1 MIDFIQEIYGT
12 VMRNKLRTLLTG
24 FAVSWGIF
32 MLIVLLGA
40 GNGVINAMM
49 EQSADLNLNSVEVYP
64 GKTTEAYKGLRE
76 GRNISF
82 TDKDRQTTRHHFPD
96 EIAETGATLSLSST
110 TLSNGGNYVSLS
122 LNGVTPNLR
131 QINGVKL
138 VEGRFVNRA
147 DIEQRRKVI
156 VIHTKTAETLFKN
169 KYNGVGQYV
178 RAGQSEYLVAGIY
191 TDRGNIGT
199 PDAYVPLTTLQTVYG
214 KGDSLSTLAFNTQ
227 GMTTEAANDTF
238 DTRFRT
244 LMGKEHLFNPDDRGA
259 IWISNHFTQYLQQ
272 QTGTNI
278 LRIAIWVVGLLTL
291 LSGVVGVS
299 NIMLITVKERTHE
312 FGIRKA
318 LGATPF
324 SILKLI
330 IVESIVITTFFG
342 YIGMV
347 AGIGATEYMN
357 ILAGEQTMNAG
368 AFTFTFFK
376 NPTVSIGVAVQA
388 TLTLIIAGT
397 LAGFFPARKAAL
409 VRPIEALRN

>member
-40 GNGVINAMM
+40 GNGVINAME
-49 EQSADLNLNSVEVYP
+49 EQSSDLNLNSVEVYP
-64 GKTTEAYKGLRE
+64 GQTAKAYKGLRE
-76 GRNISF
+76 GRKIGF
-82 TDKDRQTTRHHFPD
+82 TDKDRRTTRQHFTD
-96 EIAETGATLSLSST
+96 EISETGATLSQAGT
-110 TLSNGGNYVSLS
+110 TLSNGGSYVSLD
-122 LNGVTPNLR
+122 LTGVTPNIQ
-131 QINGVKL
+131 QINGIKL
-138 VEGRFVNRA
+138 VRGRFINRK
-147 DIEQRRKVI
+147 DIEERRKII
-156 VIHTKTAETLFKN
+156 VIHTKAAETLFRN
-169 KYNGVGQYV
+169 KYNGVGRYLK
-178 RAGQSEYLVAGIY
+178 AGASEYLVAGIY
-191 TDRGNIGT
+191 TDKGNIGT
-199 PDAYVPLTTLQTVYG
+199 PDAYVPLTTLQTVFG

-227 GMTTEAANDTF
+227 GMTTQATNDTF
-238 DTRFRT
+238 DTRFRS
-244 LMGKEHLFNPDDRGA
+244 LMGKEHLFSPDDQGA

-330 IVESIVITTFFG
+330 IAESIIITTFFG
-342 YIGMV
+342 YVGMT
-347 AGIGATEYMN
+347 AGIAVTEYMN
-357 ILAGEQTMNAG
+357 MLAGEQTVNGG
-368 AFTFTFFK
+368 AFTFTVFK
-376 NPTVSIGVAVQA
+376 NPTVDLGIAIQA

>member
-1 MIDFIQEIYGT
+1 
-12 VMRNKLRTLLTG
+12 MRNKLRTLLTG

-40 GNGVINAMM
+40 GNGVINAME
-49 EQSADLNLNSVEVYP
+49 EQSSDLNLNSVEVYP
-64 GKTTEAYKGLRE
+64 GQTAKAYKGLRE
-76 GRNISF
+76 GRKIGF
-82 TDKDRQTTRHHFPD
+82 TDKDRRTTRQHFTD
-96 EIAETGATLSLSST
+96 EISETGATLSQAGT
-110 TLSNGGNYVSLS
+110 TLSNGGSYVSLD
-122 LNGVTPNLR
+122 LTGVTPNIQ
-131 QINGVKL
+131 QINGIKL
-138 VEGRFVNRA
+138 VRGRFINRK
-147 DIEQRRKVI
+147 DIEERRKII
-156 VIHTKTAETLFKN
+156 VIHTKAAETLFRN
-169 KYNGVGQYV
+169 KYNGVGRYLK
-178 RAGQSEYLVAGIY
+178 AGASEYLVAGIY
-191 TDRGNIGT
+191 TDKGNIGT
-199 PDAYVPLTTLQTVYG
+199 PDAYVPLTTLQTVFG

-227 GMTTEAANDTF
+227 GMTTQATNDTF
-238 DTRFRT
+238 DTRFRS
-244 LMGKEHLFNPDDRGA
+244 LMGKEHLFSPDDQGA

-330 IVESIVITTFFG
+330 IAESIIITTFFG
-342 YIGMV
+342 YVGMT
-347 AGIGATEYMN
+347 AGIAVTEYMN
-357 ILAGEQTMNAG
+357 MLAGEQTVNGG
-368 AFTFTFFK
+368 AFTFTVFK
-376 NPTVSIGVAVQA
+376 NPTVDLGIAIQA

>member
-40 GNGVINAMM
+40 GNGVINAME
-49 EQSADLNLNSVEVYP
+49 EQSSDLNLNSVEVYP
-64 GKTTEAYKGLRE
+64 GQTAKAYKGLRE
-76 GRNISF
+76 GRKIGF
-82 TDKDRQTTRHHFPD
+82 TDKDRRTTRQHFTD
-96 EIAETGATLSLSST
+96 EISETGATLSQAGT
-110 TLSNGGNYVSLS
+110 TLSNGGSYVSLD
-122 LNGVTPNLR
+122 LTGVTPNIQ
-131 QINGVKL
+131 QINGIKL
-138 VEGRFVNRA
+138 VRGRFINRK
-147 DIEQRRKVI
+147 DIEERRKII
-156 VIHTKTAETLFKN
+156 VIHTKAAETLFRN
-169 KYNGVGQYV
+169 KYNGVGCYLK
-178 RAGQSEYLVAGIY
+178 AGASEYLVAGIY

-199 PDAYVPLTTLQTVYG
+199 PDAYVPLTTLQTVFG

-227 GMTTEAANDTF
+227 GMTTQAANDTF
-238 DTRFRT
+238 DTRFRS
-244 LMGKEHLFNPDDRGA
+244 LMGKEHLFSPDDQGA

-330 IVESIVITTFFG
+330 IAESIIITTFFG
-342 YIGMV
+342 YVGMT
-347 AGIGATEYMN
+347 AGIAVTEYMN
-357 ILAGEQTMNAG
+357 MLAGEQTVNGG
-368 AFTFTFFK
+368 AFTFTVFK
-376 NPTVSIGVAVQA
+376 NPTVDLGIAIQA

>member
-1 MIDFIQEIYGT
+1 
-12 VMRNKLRTLLTG
+12 MRNKLRTLLTG

-40 GNGVINAMM
+40 GNGVINAME
-49 EQSADLNLNSVEVYP
+49 EQSSDLNLNSVEVYP
-64 GKTTEAYKGLRE
+64 GQTAKAYKGLRE
-76 GRNISF
+76 GRKIGF
-82 TDKDRQTTRHHFPD
+82 TDKDRRTTRQHFTD
-96 EIAETGATLSLSST
+96 EISETGATLSQAGT
-110 TLSNGGNYVSLS
+110 TLSNGGSYVSLD
-122 LNGVTPNLR
+122 LTGVTPNIQ
-131 QINGVKL
+131 QINGIKL
-138 VEGRFVNRA
+138 VRGRFINRK
-147 DIEQRRKVI
+147 DIEERRKII
-156 VIHTKTAETLFKN
+156 VIHTKAAETLFRN
-169 KYNGVGQYV
+169 KYNGVGCYLK
-178 RAGQSEYLVAGIY
+178 AGASEYLVAGIY
-191 TDRGNIGT
+191 TDKGNIGT
-199 PDAYVPLTTLQTVYG
+199 PDAYVPLTTLQTVFG

-227 GMTTEAANDTF
+227 GMTTQAANDTF
-238 DTRFRT
+238 DTRFRS
-244 LMGKEHLFNPDDRGA
+244 LMGKEHLFSPDDQGA

-330 IVESIVITTFFG
+330 IAESIIITTFFG
-342 YIGMV
+342 YVGMT
-347 AGIGATEYMN
+347 AGIAVTEYMN
-357 ILAGEQTMNAG
+357 MLAGEQTVNGG
-368 AFTFTFFK
+368 AFTFTVFK
-376 NPTVSIGVAVQA
+376 NPTVDLGIAIQA